1 MQLNFKSPEGFF
13 LWAFFSTIFYRVVA
27 QSIRVTN
34 STVEAM
40 VDWYKVLSE
49 CVELPES
56 PLGELKAVAR
66 VQQNTLLDAIPR
78 VFDNNTSKQYH
89 IVTALVAGNSYFSK
103 AIMEHDT
110 KLVASLERVWE
121 AIRDHGSGE
130 AVALFDGL
138 YKDRRGEILAIL
150 EDGESGLS
158 ADAASSLQ
166 AQVNDHNEHG
176 EVFDEK
182 DRDEILG

>member
-66 VQQNTLLDAIPR
+66 V
-78 VFDNNTSKQYH
+78 
-89 IVTALVAGNSYFSK
+89 
-103 AIMEHDT
+103 
-110 KLVASLERVWE
+110 
-121 AIRDHGSGE
+121 
-130 AVALFDGL
+130 
-138 YKDRRGEILAIL
+138 
-150 EDGESGLS
+150 
-158 ADAASSLQ
+158 
-166 AQVNDHNEHG
+166 
-176 EVFDEK
+176 
-182 DRDEILG
+182 